1 MIVLLKLINISD
13 QLKLMFKVG
22 GAWLAIYLLLKA
34 QLELLVDLFLDWLI

>member
-22 GAWLAIYLLLKA
+22 GAWLAIYLLFKA
-34 QLELLVDLFLDWLI
+34 HLELLVDLF